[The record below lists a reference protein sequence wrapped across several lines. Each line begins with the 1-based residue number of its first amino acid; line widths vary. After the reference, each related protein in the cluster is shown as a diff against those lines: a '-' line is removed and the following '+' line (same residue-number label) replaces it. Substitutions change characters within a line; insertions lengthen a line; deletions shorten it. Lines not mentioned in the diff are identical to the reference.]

1 MQGSNGGRKR
11 AGLRHSWE
19 GEGEKDWE
27 GGTEAR
33 TLPRVP
39 WMARGY
45 LLRAHTHGSV
55 TTRGWDGW
63 AVEGGLGRVC
73 VCVPVADSC

>member
-27 GGTEAR
+27 GGT
-33 TLPRVP
+33 VP

-55 TTRGWDGW
+55 TTRGVGW
-63 AVEGGLGRVC
+63 VGGGRGAWAGVC